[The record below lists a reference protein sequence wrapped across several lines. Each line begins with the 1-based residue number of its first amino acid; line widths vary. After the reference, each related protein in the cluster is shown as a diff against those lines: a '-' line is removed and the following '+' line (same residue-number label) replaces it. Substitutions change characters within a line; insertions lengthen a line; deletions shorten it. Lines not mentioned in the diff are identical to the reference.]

1 MTATEYNPDLEN
13 AICRVTDRT
22 FPKIYEMYFLKG
34 LEKEELPYKT
44 SLKFERDVSDVVIRF
59 YEVLF
64 TGIYENLIESI
75 E

>member
-34 LEKEELPYKT
+34 FEKEELLYKT
-44 SLKFERDVSDVVIRF
+44 ALKFERDVSDIV
-59 YEVLF
+59 
-64 TGIYENLIESI
+64 
-75 E
+75 